1 MKTVPQTWLVTSLV
15 STPLIRSLH
24 AKNFRCLAKIW
35 NDPDST
41 SRQSGVKSQC
51 NVIEFGVS
59 LTWVAFDIEQP
70 STLNRYGT
78 NKNKI
83 NNKFKFSNNI
93 FLKWWWWQMFQW
105 RIILK
110 LKSFFWL
117 SDKLTVRFYLDI
129 FFDEICLKKVFRN
142 PSIFFIGWTLAA
154 VSTLDEIETFS
165 NDNSIPS

>member
-1 MKTVPQTWLVTSLV
+1 MKIFFLKTVLQTWLVTSLV

-41 SRQSGVKSQC
+41 SWQSGVKSQC

-70 STLNRYGT
+70 STLNRYGP

-83 NNKFKFSNNI
+83 KNKFKFSNNI

-105 RIILK
+105 RIILQ
-110 LKSFFWL
+110 LKSFFLIVRQINCSFL
-117 SDKLTVRFYLDI
+117 SWHLFWRDLSEK
-129 FFDEICLKKVFRN
+129 
-142 PSIFFIGWTLAA
+142 S
-154 VSTLDEIETFS
+154 VS
-165 NDNSIPS
+165 